1 MHVLQVYPSVEAGI
15 ASFDVAPTL
24 PMVCCFCHHQAVVR
38 HEGTSAFFGHYNA
51 DIRGK
56 LADDAADEVWLHGSL
71 LVDHC
76 IVVL

>member
-1 MHVLQVYPSVEAGI
+1 
-15 ASFDVAPTL
+15 
-24 PMVCCFCHHQAVVR
+24 MVCRFCHHQAVVR